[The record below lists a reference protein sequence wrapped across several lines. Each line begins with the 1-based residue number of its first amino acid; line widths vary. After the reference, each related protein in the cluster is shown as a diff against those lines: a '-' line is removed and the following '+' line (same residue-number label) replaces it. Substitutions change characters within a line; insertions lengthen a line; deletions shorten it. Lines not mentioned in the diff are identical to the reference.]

1 MKKTLII
8 SVFVFVISIIIFL
21 YKYSFD
27 SKIVHT
33 YFAPS
38 FAKSFGGHC
47 KATKI
52 RQKLTIVA
60 TTSMLADTVH
70 DIVGDHIT
78 VHGLMG
84 PGVDPHLYRA
94 RESDVHKLAA
104 ADMVIY
110 NGLHLEGKMGQVLE
124 GMQRFT
130 TVISASQA
138 LTKEQLR
145 SAEFDDLYD
154 PHIWFDVVLWIDV
167 VRYIQ
172 QSIITLDPNNADL
185 YQKNGDEYIAQ
196 LQQLH
201 EYVQQRV
208 NELNKNKRILI
219 TAHDAFGYFGARYGF
234 EVVGLQGLS
243 TDCDISTKD
252 IQQLADFI
260 VEKRIPTIFVESS
273 IPQRALVAVQ
283 NAVHARGWD
292 VQLGAELYSDALGDE
307 ESGASFYIAM
317 VQYNIN
323 TIIDSLLIT

>member
-1 MKKTLII
+1 MP
-8 SVFVFVISIIIFL
+8 VFLVSIFL
-21 YKYSFD
+21 LIQHNNS
-27 SKIVHT
+27 VHVNAQT
-33 YFAPS
+33 YFA
-38 FAKSFGGHC
+38 
-47 KATKI
+47 KATKV
-52 RQKLTIVA
+52 KKTLTIVA
-60 TTSMLADTVH
+60 TTSMLADAARN
-70 DIVGDHIT
+70 IVGDYIT

-94 RESDVHKLAA
+94 RESDVHTLAA

-130 TVISASQA
+130 HVCAVAHT
-138 LTKEQLR
+138 LKKEQLR
-145 SAEFDDLYD
+145 AAEFDGLYD
-154 PHIWFDVVLWIDV
+154 PHIWFDVVLWIEV

-172 QSIITLDPNNADL
+172 QQIIALDAEHVDV
-185 YQKNGDEYIAQ
+185 YQKNGDEYIMQ

-201 EYVQQRV
+201 AYVQQRV
-208 NELNKNKRILI
+208 NTLPVNKRILI

-260 VEKRIPTIFVESS
+260 VEKQISTIFVESS

-283 NAVHARGWD
+283 NAVRARGWN
-292 VQLGAELYSDALGDE
+292 VAIGPELYSDALGDE
-307 ESGASFYIAM
+307 QSDASSYIAM
-317 VQYNIN
+317 VKYNIDA
-323 TIIDSLLIT
+323 IVSSL